1 MRKITL
7 TVLLLSALSFFAQ
20 AQEKT
25 FSITGDIE
33 LDKGNLLVLTQR
45 PGKIDT
51 LAKTA
56 IANRQFSISGTTE
69 EAVVAQLVIEG
80 YAGGF
85 VMILEPGAE
94 YTDTLAKTA
103 IANRQFSISGTTEE
117 AVVAQ
122 LVIEGYAGGFVMIL
136 EPGAEY
142 TANLTQN
149 GNGDIRG
156 GKLQTAYNEY
166 QKIVVNANAE
176 SRALNKKASE
186 AAAQKHFK
194 TSKELQTKANKVQE
208 AAFAKMNNI
217 VRKNADNVLA
227 AYLQTAGSERIM
239 ELEPLKQIYNLLSE
253 KARETAPGK
262 ILANRIADL
271 EKVSIAATAPDF
283 TLTTPDG
290 KQVSLY
296 SVKGKLKIIDFWAS
310 WCGPC
315 RMENPNMVKLYNDFK
330 DKGLA
335 IVSVS
340 LDERKAPWVQAI
352 KKDGMPWTHVSSLK
366 GWKCDVVKQY
376 NIDAVP
382 SIIVLDEN
390 NRILAKNIRAEKL
403 RAFVTEYLK

>member
-25 FSITGDIE
+25 FSISGKIE

-85 VMILEPGAE
+85 VMILEPGE
-94 YTDTLAKTA
+94 
-103 IANRQFSISGTTEE
+103 
-117 AVVAQ
+117 
-122 LVIEGYAGGFVMIL
+122 
-136 EPGAEY
+136 EY

-239 ELEPLKQIYNLLSE
+239 ELEPLKQIYSLLSE
-253 KARETAPGK
+253 KAKETAPGK

-310 WCGPC
+310 WCNPC
-315 RMENPNMVKLYNDFK
+315 RQANPEVVEIYKEYHP
-330 DKGLA
+330 KGLE
-335 IVSVS
+335 ILGVS
-340 LDERKAPWVQAI
+340 LDNNQEAWVKAI
-352 KKDGMPWTHVSSLK
+352 EDDGLTWNHVSDLK
-366 GWKCDVVKQY
+366 GWENAAAQLYGV
-376 NIDAVP
+376 N
-382 SIIVLDEN
+382 SIPHLLVLDEN
-390 NRILAKNIRAEKL
+390 NQIVARNLHGQELKDKIAEM
-403 RAFVTEYLK
+403 LK